1 MITTRISISVKP
13 GGAFRRAVICTLN
26 LRRGLSGARSAALTG
41 LASDGRFNAAIPM
54 EAKRRKWQRSRLTRP
69 ARRRVR
75 VLVADDHLV
84 FLEGIQALLT
94 ARGLEV
100 VAQAV
105 NGADAVRLAHERRPD
120 VAVLDVVMPV
130 LGGVDAAREIAAA
143 APGMGLILLSGLTE
157 ERMVR
162 DALRVGVRGFVVKTQ
177 AAEDLVQAI
186 REVSR
191 GGMYVSPGAALPET
205 LSPREREVLRFV
217 AEGKTT
223 KQMAALLGVSVRT
236 VDTHR
241 ASIMRRL
248 GIHDT
253 AGLVRYAIRQGL
265 IV

>member
-1 MITTRISISVKP
+1 
-13 GGAFRRAVICTLN
+13 
-26 LRRGLSGARSAALTG
+26 
-41 LASDGRFNAAIPM
+41 M
-54 EAKRRKWQRSRLTRP
+54 EAKRRKWRRSRLTRP
-69 ARRRVR
+69 AGRRVR

-162 DALRVGVRGFVVKTQ
+162 DALRAGVRGFVVKTQ

-191 GGMYVSPGAALPET
+191 GGMYVSPGPARVVVDACLAGAALPET

-265 IV
+265 IAP